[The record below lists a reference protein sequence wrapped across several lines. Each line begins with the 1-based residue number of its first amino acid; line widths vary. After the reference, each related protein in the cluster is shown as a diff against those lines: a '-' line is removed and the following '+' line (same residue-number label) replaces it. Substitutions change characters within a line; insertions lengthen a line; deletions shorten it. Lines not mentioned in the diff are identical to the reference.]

1 MFNGDYLQVP
11 VCFIRICFGPT
22 VMRERGNNDK
32 EIDRCPG
39 FGWDK
44 INYFSS

>member
-22 VMRERGNNDK
+22 VMRERGKLDSYL
-32 EIDRCPG
+32 G
-39 FGWDK
+39 FYDLSMYIFK
-44 INYFSS
+44 